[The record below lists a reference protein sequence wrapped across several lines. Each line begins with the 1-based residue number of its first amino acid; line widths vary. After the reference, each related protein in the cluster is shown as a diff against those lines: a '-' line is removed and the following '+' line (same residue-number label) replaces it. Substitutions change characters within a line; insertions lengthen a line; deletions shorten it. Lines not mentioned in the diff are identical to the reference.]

1 MRRMTYFVMAL
12 ALVLGFTQCK
22 KEQTNNQDTESH
34 LVPITLTVGSGTR
47 AVVDPV
53 YTNPGTGETYASVAF
68 ENGDVIHVGFNNKCV
83 GTLTYN
89 GSNFT
94 GSITLTSED
103 EQITGQYLHF
113 YFLGGLGFTS
123 TLNETNTEATV
134 VISDQSSKYPVISYA
149 PSSDPYTG
157 GGAYSA
163 TLKSKCS
170 IMKFN
175 VNTPSTSAICITG
188 MNNKVTLT
196 FNPEAE
202 ETDDGFTYGMD
213 GNGVIKMHGVT
224 SSNTETWAVV
234 LPQDE
239 YTTIGDEGT
248 AYTDDF
254 NYLGCRPKIP
264 AITMNQYHDGGIN
277 MSVSESAIVDL
288 LFLTDNYTAKNG
300 QTLINMTSGKYITIP
315 DGATVKLRDAQILSQ
330 SKPGIPGITCL
341 GNATLIL
348 EGSNRVLTNDRAA
361 IEAPPAGYTLVI
373 DTDPGNPGSIYT
385 SVQTGRAI
393 GGSNVGNI
401 TINGGTVDAIG
412 GIGYSSGTGGG
423 ITINGGTVRASGG
436 IGNSSGTCGNITINE
451 GTVNAYRNSQN
462 VDYGSA
468 LIGSGQSATGGKIT
482 INDGTVSPGILN
494 NYDNTNSGAGIGSG
508 YQGTCGIVTINGG
521 TVDAS
526 GGGNHQDVAG
536 SAAIGCGYQ
545 GSCSGVIIGNGITRI
560 TTNLPFFYGTYNFIG
575 ASTNGGTFGG
585 LTIGSNNFGNSE
597 PTSTG
602 NIANSQLTVS
612 EYSTNTMTIVHQ

>member
-1 MRRMTYFVMAL
+1 MTYFVMAL

-22 KEQTNNQDTESH
+22 KEQMPANNQTEGIR
-34 LVPITLTVGSGTR
+34 ITLDVNGGNSNSR
-47 AVVDPV
+47 VIVDP
-53 YTNPGTGETYASVAF
+53 TGNNGQYNYATVNF
-68 ENGDVIHVGFNNKCV
+68 ESGDVIYVGYNNAYV
-83 GTLTYN
+83 GTLTYSN
-89 GSNFT
+89 GTFS
-94 GSITLTSED
+94 GSVNIDSYD
-103 EQITGQYLHF
+103 GIKPLHF
-113 YFLGGLGFTS
+113 YFLGGVGFTP
-123 TLNETNTEATV
+123 TIDETNNTATV
-134 VISDQSSKYPVISYA
+134 NISNQTTKYPVISYA
-149 PSSDPYTG
+149 PSKQAFTG
-157 GGAYSA
+157 EGAYSA
-163 TLKSKCS
+163 KLQNKVS

-175 VNTPSTSAICITG
+175 VDTPSTSAICITG

-330 SKPGIPGITCL
+330 YQSGIPGITCL

-348 EGSNRVLTNDRAA
+348 EGSNQVMTNDRAA

-468 LIGSGQSATGGKIT
+468 LIGSGQSATCGNIT
-482 INDGTVSPGILN
+482 INGGTVSTGVLN

-521 TVDAS
+521 TVEAS
-526 GGGNHQDVAG
+526 GGGNFQDVAG

-612 EYSTNTMTIVHQ
+612 ERSTNTMTIVHQ